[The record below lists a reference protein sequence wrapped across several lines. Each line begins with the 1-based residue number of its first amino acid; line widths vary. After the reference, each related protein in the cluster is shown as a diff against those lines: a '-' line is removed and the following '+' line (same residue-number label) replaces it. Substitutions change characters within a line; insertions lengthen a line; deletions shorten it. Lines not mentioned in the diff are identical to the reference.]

1 MWWNS
6 CIGEFIL
13 IYLAH
18 TVYICFFFR
27 FDTSPKNLFV
37 SCNYHV
43 LFVCVAHMIFMV
55 NTADIQYSWIFLDIQ
70 IMQDPLCTAVLTILF
85 FRDYSN
91 QKYGLFFSFVG
102 LMLWLKVCV
111 AFTDLQNLT
120 IVLYECKMSFKMGN
134 LRCAK
139 YVEKKWTYYSRC
151 PHPYLGGQHSVS
163 NFEKRLEKISAWWD

>member
-1 MWWNS
+1 MWEDRVAVHVRKDMLKSQMWRNS

-13 IYLAH
+13 VYLAH

-27 FDTSPKNLFV
+27 FGTSPKNLFV

-43 LFVCVAHMIFMV
+43 LFVCVAHMVFMV
-55 NTADIQYSWIFLDIQ
+55 NTANIQYSWIFLDIQ
-70 IMQDPLCTAVLTILF
+70 IMQDPLCTAVLTIIF

-111 AFTDLQNLT
+111 AFTDLQKPEDC
-120 IVLYECKMSFKMGN
+120 VLWMQNE
-134 LRCAK
+134 L
-139 YVEKKWTYYSRC
+139 
-151 PHPYLGGQHSVS
+151 
-163 NFEKRLEKISAWWD
+163 